1 MMIENE
7 LQKKYRQY
15 YCKSQLM
22 IWLEGRGNSSD
33 IALKYNL
40 SFDDTAVQH
49 QLVFRYPL
57 NYKNSFVKLLRENE
71 QDTGYLSEGLIAT
84 YPVRVLEKQYMRYV
98 AEVLPDKLMKLKFKD
113 TDI

>member
-49 QLVFRYPL
+49 Q
-57 NYKNSFVKLLRENE
+57 
-71 QDTGYLSEGLIAT
+71 
-84 YPVRVLEKQYMRYV
+84 
-98 AEVLPDKLMKLKFKD
+98 
-113 TDI
+113 